1 MLMRHYEIFL
11 DHRAAFRL
19 YVGQLVMQEVECR

>member
-1 MLMRHYEIFL
+1 LLQYIGATLWNFL

-19 YVGQLVMQEVECR
+19 QPSRPS